1 MPAVTSNPSDNIAF
15 ANRFASTSVGNAFV
29 FLDEGAR
36 DEVGRH
42 SLGAST
48 ETYQR
53 LVMTG
58 YLAMIA
64 TIECLKTN
72 NICEADP
79 A

>member
-1 MPAVTSNPSDNIAF
+1 METRNIAF

-48 ETYQR
+48 ETYQQ
-53 LVMTG
+53 LVMTA
-58 YLAMIA
+58 YLAMTA
-64 TIECLKTN
+64 TIECLKSN
-72 NICEADP
+72 NICEAGP

>member
-1 MPAVTSNPSDNIAF
+1 MPAVTFNPSDNIAF
-15 ANRFASTSVGNAFV
+15 ANRLASTSVENAFV
-29 FLDEGAR
+29 VLDEGAR

-64 TIECLKTN
+64 TIECLKNN
-72 NICEADP
+72 NICEADL